1 MSKDEFMD
9 EVSQRVTCVLIFATY
24 SNLIDLIS
32 GSFFAFSVHPK
43 LCVGSVSARII
54 CYLDNFQISQSRNT
68 PASQQTGRPSG

>member
-32 GSFFAFSVHPK
+32 GSFSLFQRIQSSVLG
-43 LCVGSVSARII
+43 LCQPGSYVIWII
-54 CYLDNFQISQSRNT
+54 FK
-68 PASQQTGRPSG
+68 